1 MPEYTATINWSRQA
15 AEVFI
20 DNQYSRHHEVIF
32 DGGVVLPASSS
43 PHVVPLPM
51 SDASAVDPEEMF
63 VASLSSCHMLW
74 FLGIAAKKRFCVDA
88 YHDDALGVMAQNEQ
102 GKMIMSV
109 VTLRPQV
116 TFSGERVPTIEQ
128 IHTMHALAH
137 DECFIANSVKTR
149 VKCEPIL

>member
-1 MPEYTATINWSRQA
+1 
-15 AEVFI
+15 
-20 DNQYSRHHEVIF
+20 
-32 DGGVVLPASSS
+32 
-43 PHVVPLPM
+43 
-51 SDASAVDPEEMF
+51 
-63 VASLSSCHMLW
+63 
-74 FLGIAAKKRFCVDA
+74 
-88 YHDDALGVMAQNEQ
+88 MAQNEQ